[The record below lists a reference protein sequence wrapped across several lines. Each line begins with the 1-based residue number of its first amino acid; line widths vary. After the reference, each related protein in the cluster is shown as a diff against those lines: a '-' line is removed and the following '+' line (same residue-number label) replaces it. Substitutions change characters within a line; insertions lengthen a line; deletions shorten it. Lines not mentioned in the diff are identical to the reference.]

1 MSPPALDA
9 QNFSRVVTVLD
20 TSLASSSAT
29 FSVHALTPD
38 QTMLAMGTEIAT
50 YLRCL
55 EGSGV
60 TKIQEIDFEA
70 LKSEAAASAT
80 TLAPAR
86 SVAAAAP

>member
-1 MSPPALDA
+1 MFLE
-9 QNFSRVVTVLD
+9 
-20 TSLASSSAT
+20 
-29 FSVHALTPD
+29 
-38 QTMLAMGTEIAT
+38 GTEIAT
-50 YLRCL
+50 YLRSL

-86 SVAAAAP
+86 SAAAPKDEGKIEGAVQIAIGVKKDVNFPDWYTNVCLRFIIS